1 MKFITYAEL
10 NQDIIENLYKL
21 PRNIDLIVGVPR
33 SGIMVASI
41 IALYLNKPLTDLDSF
56 LNMKIYSTGTT
67 KNLQN
72 IITNV
77 KQAKKILI
85 VDDTVSSGR
94 ALQNVKRKINDAKI
108 DTPVYYFSPYIRT
121 ESANLVDN
129 FIKII
134 DDKRVFEWN
143 YMHNDL
149 LQHACVDID
158 GVLCVDPSESENDD
172 GINYINF
179 LLTAK
184 PKLIPTKKIGYIV
197 TSRLEKYRKETEEW
211 LQKNHIEYENLI
223 MMNLSTAEE
232 RRLLNNHGEFKATI
246 YKKLKDAYWFIE
258 SDSKQAEIIYQYTG
272 KGVFCVENQYF
283 YNEKTSLAFKSHI
296 KYSTFAKLKRN
307 LKSILP
313 KPILN
318 IIKYI
323 KSKIK
328 KL

>member
-1 MKFITYAEL
+1 MKFVTYTEL

-21 PRNIDLIVGVPR
+21 PQDIDLIVGVPR

-41 IALYLNKPLTDLDSF
+41 IALYLNKPLTDLDNF

-67 KNLQN
+67 KNTKN
-72 IITNV
+72 IITNIEQV
-77 KQAKKILI
+77 KRILV
-85 VDDTVSSGR
+85 VDDTVSSGK
-94 ALQNVKRKINDAKI
+94 ALQEVKQKINHANI
-108 DTPVYYFSPYIRT
+108 NIPAYYFSPYTRT
-121 ESANLVDN
+121 ESVNLVDS

-143 YMHNDL
+143 YIHNNL
-149 LQHACVDID
+149 LEHACVDID
-158 GVLCVDPSESENDD
+158 GVLCVDPSEHENDD
-172 GINYINF
+172 GVNYINF

-211 LQKNHIEYENLI
+211 LQKNHIEYGKLI

-232 RRLLNNHGEFKATI
+232 RRRLGNHGEFKATI

-258 SDSKQAEIIYQYTG
+258 SDLKQAEIIYQYTG

-283 YNEKTSLAFKSHI
+283 YNEKNSLALKNHI
-296 KYSTFAKLKRN
+296 KYSTFAKFKRN
-307 LKSILP
+307 LKNILP

-323 KSKIK
+323 KSKII